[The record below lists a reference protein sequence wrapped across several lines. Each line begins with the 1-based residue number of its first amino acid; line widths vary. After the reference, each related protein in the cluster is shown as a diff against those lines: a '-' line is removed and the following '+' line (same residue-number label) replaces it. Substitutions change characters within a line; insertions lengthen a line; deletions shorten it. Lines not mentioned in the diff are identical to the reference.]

1 MAQYWEILHHVSFEG
16 SQMISEAPFYESDK
30 RTEDE
35 PNNLQVLTFKPE
47 VREKVRK
54 LVLVTLPSTLIT
66 LTEMV

>member
-1 MAQYWEILHHVSFEG
+1 
-16 SQMISEAPFYESDK
+16 MISEAPFYESDK